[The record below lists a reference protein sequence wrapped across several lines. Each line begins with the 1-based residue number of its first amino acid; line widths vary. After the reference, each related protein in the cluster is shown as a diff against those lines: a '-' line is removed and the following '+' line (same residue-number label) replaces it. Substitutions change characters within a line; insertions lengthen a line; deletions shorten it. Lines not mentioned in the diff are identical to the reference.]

1 MKRLILN
8 GVSLWLIDLIFD
20 GIVISDA
27 QSLIALTLM
36 LALCNMLIKPFL
48 QFFSFPLTLLSL
60 GLFSLIING
69 IVLSMA
75 FQLVPGAAIGG
86 LGTAVLASIVLSVV
100 NGALTDMFG
109 SER

>member
-36 LALCNMLIKPFL
+36 LALCNMLIKPVL

-75 FQLVPGAAIGG
+75 FQLVPGAAIEGI
-86 LGTAVLASIVLSVV
+86 GTAVLASIVLSVV